1 MIEFTPSQVTDL
13 AEHIRKGNAIAKHD
27 IGYLLPDILDTLL
40 AKINYLERILET
52 TPIP

>member
-1 MIEFTPSQVTDL
+1 MIEFTHVQVTDL

-40 AKINYLERILET
+40 AKIQYLEGLLANR
-52 TPIP
+52 P